1 MAEPSKLR
9 LSELDFEQLRNNF
22 KNFLSTQSEFT
33 DYDTTGSAM
42 SVLLDLLA
50 YNSHVNSF
58 YLNMVANE
66 MFLDSAVNR
75 NS

>member
-33 DYDTTGSAM
+33 YYDTTGSAM

-50 YNSHVNSF
+50 YC
-58 YLNMVANE
+58 YLIP
-66 MFLDSAVNR
+66 
-75 NS
+75 